1 MSNCTRCGGLL
12 TESMTRTAEGWIRA
26 LQCMLCGRSPGD
38 IRRFLGTTDGEAR
51 EIREKAKRLASGDYT
66 RTYPSEPEKS
76 TQREE
81 TVSASPY
88 QAMAESERKA
98 LKARREAL
106 GLSRAEFAKKVPI
119 TTSFIEQMEI
129 NGYGSKDKQ
138 ELVKLTLEKLELEK
152 QKMASERVSGPN
164 TRETRR
170 KNLQSIVDTFG
181 MAADLCAAFPSINVP
196 SVRNILADRSGLG
209 EGNARKWEIAL
220 NVEEGWFDEPNAIVP
235 EHLIAKSKIAH
246 RELPDLDA
254 SEAKIEAYQQQ
265 FENAE
270 KWIIEIPVIGEME
283 PALESLRK
291 FGFKR
296 LTIIRRMQ

>member
-1 MSNCTRCGGLL
+1 MSTCAHCGGFV
-12 TESMTRTAEGWIRA
+12 SRTPEMFPDGWKLISKCA
-26 LQCMLCGRSPGD
+26 ICGR
-38 IRRFLGTTDGEAR
+38 TDRSSHVAQIEN
-51 EIREKAKRLASGDYT
+51 ETIIKIRERAKRVLSGDYS
-66 RTYPSEPEKS
+66 RTYSKEAEKS
-76 TQREE
+76 TQQEE

-98 LKARREAL
+98 CKARREAL

-138 ELVKLTLEKLELEK
+138 ELVRLTLEKLELEK

-181 MAADLCAAFPSINVP
+181 TAADLCEAFPSINIP
-196 SVRNILADRSGLG
+196 SVRNILADISGLG
-209 EGNARKWEIAL
+209 DGNARKWEIAL
-220 NVEEGWFDEPNAIVP
+220 NISEGWFDEPGAIVP
-235 EHLIAKSKIAH
+235 EHLIAKSKIEH
-246 RELPDLDA
+246 SELPDLDA

-265 FENAE
+265 FEDAE
-270 KWIIEIPVIGEME
+270 KWFIEIPVTGEME
-283 PALESLRK
+283 PVLESLRK
-291 FGFKR
+291 FGFNR
-296 LTIIRRMQ
+296 LTLVRRM